1 MLIANVSHDLMT
13 PLNAIQVFSNEL
25 YRACGKDQKK
35 KAHKYYNLIQN
46 SVKFAILKRNDMQD
60 NGLLENGFFTKC
72 F

>member
-25 YRACGKDQKK
+25 LRACGKKDMKRVQK
-35 KAHKYYNLIQN
+35 YFNLIQK

-60 NGLLENGFFTKC
+60 NGLLENG
-72 F
+72 